1 MKKKQVKQ
9 KQRSLAADI
18 QTVLLWVLR
27 CISFFYLIMMG
38 VVLPFYYH
46 PETAYMTIGSGK
58 AEFFNKWAFGTAK
71 VAGVFLLLYLLTSA
85 VRQFL
90 LWKKERNRKT
100 GGTSLWA
107 AVKAGCQKFWQ
118 SLTGTELFAVCY
130 IAALCISYLL
140 TDYPEFAKMGADGW
154 NMGFWPQILFLF
166 FFLLLE
172 RTLTTRMAKA
182 GIGLM
187 LSASTVVFL
196 LGLLNRYEVNPLH
209 MESSGPGF
217 ISTIGNINWYCGY
230 WSVLFPVCCGIFLF
244 REKVLPG
251 SSFAHTG
258 TLQRDISART
268 GIAGQRGASAQPS
281 PVFGLYRILPVLSG
295 IAVVIGFATGVS
307 QGSDSGLL
315 VLAAMTLILGC
326 FAGNE
331 KEGLRHFIELLLLF
345 CVSLT
350 GLFALQHLFPERNKY
365 QTAGYLFLTGKPWGL
380 IFGVLL
386 LCLYFFLFIR
396 KNNRANGRT
405 KAVKNNCDNKL
416 AGTVDRGIVWTYRAW
431 QILTGLSAA
440 SLVLYIGL
448 LIFNTTHPGVIPA
461 LDGNALFTFN
471 TSWGSSRG
479 ATWSIGIHTFL
490 AQNFGHRLF
499 GVGPD
504 SMAAYLYQS
513 DNSTLLAE
521 VKATF
526 GDKRLTN
533 AHGEWITVLVNT
545 GLMGLLSFAAM
556 IISAVGTLFSRK
568 QKTLVKACGLA
579 VLCYTLHNIFSFEQ
593 MMNIS
598 QMYLVMG
605 IGMAV
610 AEKEERD

>member
-1 MKKKQVKQ
+1 MKKKQVKK

-27 CISFFYLIMMG
+27 GISFFYLIMMG

-46 PETAYMTIGSGK
+46 PETSYMTIGSGK
-58 AEFFNKWAFGTAK
+58 AEFYNKWAFGTAK
-71 VAGVFLLLYLLTSA
+71 AAGVFLLLYLLTTA

-90 LWKKERNRKT
+90 LWKKDKNRKT
-100 GGTSLWA
+100 GGASLWVA
-107 AVKAGCQKFWQ
+107 MKTGCQNFWQ

-172 RTLTTRMAKA
+172 RTLTTGMAKA
-182 GIGLM
+182 GIGMM

-196 LGLLNRYEVNPLH
+196 LGLLNRYGVNPLH

-230 WSVLFPVCCGIFLF
+230 WSVLFPVCCGVFLF

-251 SSFAHTG
+251 SRSAHTG
-258 TLQRDISART
+258 ALQQRT
-268 GIAGQRGASAQPS
+268 PASVLYDFL
-281 PVFGLYRILPVLSG
+281 PVFSG

-315 VLAAMTLILGC
+315 VLAAITLILGC
-326 FAGNE
+326 FAGKE

-396 KNNRANGRT
+396 KKNCANGRAKT
-405 KAVKNNCDNKL
+405 FKNNCDNKL
-416 AGTVDRGIVWTYRAW
+416 TGTADRGFVWTYRAW

-440 SLVLYIGL
+440 ALVFYIGL

-521 VKATF
+521 VRATF

>member
-1 MKKKQVKQ
+1 MKKKQVKK

-27 CISFFYLIMMG
+27 GISFFYLIMMG

-46 PETAYMTIGSGK
+46 PETSYMTIGSGK
-58 AEFFNKWAFGTAK
+58 AEFYNKWAFGTAK
-71 VAGVFLLLYLLTSA
+71 AAGVFLLLYLLTTA

-90 LWKKERNRKT
+90 LWKKDSSRKT
-100 GGTSLWA
+100 GGASLRA
-107 AVKAGCQKFWQ
+107 AIKTGCQNFWQ
-118 SLTGTELFAVCY
+118 SLTGTELFAACY

-172 RTLTTRMAKA
+172 RTLTTGMAKA

-196 LGLLNRYEVNPLH
+196 LGLLNRYGVNPLH

-251 SSFAHTG
+251 SRSAHTG
-258 TLQRDISART
+258 ALQ
-268 GIAGQRGASAQPS
+268 QRGASAQRTPAS
-281 PVFGLYRILPVLSG
+281 VLYDFLPVFSG

-315 VLAAMTLILGC
+315 VLAAITLILGC
-326 FAGNE
+326 FAGKE

-396 KNNRANGRT
+396 KKNCANGRT
-405 KAVKNNCDNKL
+405 KTVENYRDNKL
-416 AGTVDRGIVWTYRAW
+416 MGTADRGIVWTYRAW

-440 SLVLYIGL
+440 ALVLYIGL
-448 LIFNTTHPGVIPA
+448 LIINTTHPGVIPA

-521 VKATF
+521 VRATF

-568 QKTLVKACGLA
+568 QKTLAKACGLA

>member
-1 MKKKQVKQ
+1 MKKKQVKK

-27 CISFFYLIMMG
+27 GISFFYLIMMG

-46 PETAYMTIGSGK
+46 PETSYMTIGSGK
-58 AEFFNKWAFGTAK
+58 AEFYNKWAFGTAK
-71 VAGVFLLLYLLTSA
+71 AAGVFLLLYLLTAS

-90 LWKKERNRKT
+90 LWKKDSSRKT
-100 GGTSLWA
+100 GGASLWMA
-107 AVKAGCQKFWQ
+107 MKTGCQNFWQ

-172 RTLTTRMAKA
+172 RTLTTGMAKA
-182 GIGLM
+182 GIGMM

-196 LGLLNRYEVNPLH
+196 LGLLNRYGVNPLH

-251 SSFAHTG
+251 SRSAHIG
-258 TLQRDISART
+258 ALQ
-268 GIAGQRGASAQPS
+268 QRGASAQRTPAS
-281 PVFGLYRILPVLSG
+281 VLYDFLPVFSG

-326 FAGNE
+326 FAGKE

-365 QTAGYLFLTGKPWGL
+365 QTAGYLFLTEKPWGL

-396 KNNRANGRT
+396 KNNCANGWT
-405 KAVKNNCDNKL
+405 KTVENHCDNKL
-416 AGTVDRGIVWTYRAW
+416 TGTADRGIVWTYRAW

-440 SLVLYIGL
+440 ALVLYIGL
-448 LIFNTTHPGVIPA
+448 LTFNTTHPGVIPA

-521 VKATF
+521 VRATF

-568 QKTLVKACGLA
+568 QKTLAKACGLA

>member
-1 MKKKQVKQ
+1 
-9 KQRSLAADI
+9 
-18 QTVLLWVLR
+18 
-27 CISFFYLIMMG
+27 
-38 VVLPFYYH
+38 
-46 PETAYMTIGSGK
+46 
-58 AEFFNKWAFGTAK
+58 
-71 VAGVFLLLYLLTSA
+71 
-85 VRQFL
+85 
-90 LWKKERNRKT
+90 
-100 GGTSLWA
+100 
-107 AVKAGCQKFWQ
+107 
-118 SLTGTELFAVCY
+118 
-130 IAALCISYLL
+130 
-140 TDYPEFAKMGADGW
+140 
-154 NMGFWPQILFLF
+154 
-166 FFLLLE
+166 
-172 RTLTTRMAKA
+172 
-182 GIGLM
+182 
-187 LSASTVVFL
+187 
-196 LGLLNRYEVNPLH
+196 

-251 SSFAHTG
+251 S
-258 TLQRDISART
+258 R
-268 GIAGQRGASAQPS
+268 SAQQA
-281 PVFGLYRILPVLSG
+281 PVSVLYRVLPVLSG

-326 FAGNE
+326 FAGKE

-350 GLFALQHLFPERNKY
+350 GLFVLQHLFPERNKY

-396 KNNRANGRT
+396 KKNCANGWT
-405 KAVKNNCDNKL
+405 KTVENHCDNKL
-416 AGTVDRGIVWTYRAW
+416 TGTADRGIVWTYRAW

-440 SLVLYIGL
+440 ALVLYIGL
-448 LIFNTTHPGVIPA
+448 LTFNTTHPGVIPA

-504 SMAAYLYQS
+504 SIAAYLYQS

-521 VKATF
+521 VRATF

-545 GLMGLLSFAAM
+545 GLMGLLSFATM

-568 QKTLVKACGLA
+568 QKTLAKACGLA

>member
-1 MKKKQVKQ
+1 MKKKQVKK

-27 CISFFYLIMMG
+27 GISFFYLIMMG

-46 PETAYMTIGSGK
+46 PETSYMTIGSGK
-58 AEFFNKWAFGTAK
+58 AEFYNKWAFGTAK
-71 VAGVFLLLYLLTSA
+71 AAGVFLLLYLLTAS

-90 LWKKERNRKT
+90 LWKKDSSRKT
-100 GGTSLWA
+100 GGASLWMA
-107 AVKAGCQKFWQ
+107 MKTGCQNFWQ

-172 RTLTTRMAKA
+172 RTLTTGMAKA
-182 GIGLM
+182 GIGMM

-196 LGLLNRYEVNPLH
+196 LGLLNRYGVNPLH

-251 SSFAHTG
+251 S
-258 TLQRDISART
+258 R
-268 GIAGQRGASAQPS
+268 SAQQA
-281 PVFGLYRILPVLSG
+281 PVSVLYRVLPVLSG
-295 IAVVIGFATGVS
+295 IAVVIGFATGIS

-326 FAGNE
+326 FAGKE

-365 QTAGYLFLTGKPWGL
+365 QTAGYLFLTEKPWGL

-396 KNNRANGRT
+396 KNNCANGWT
-405 KAVKNNCDNKL
+405 KTVENHCDNKL
-416 AGTVDRGIVWTYRAW
+416 TGTADRCIVWTYRAW

-440 SLVLYIGL
+440 ALVLYIGL
-448 LIFNTTHPGVIPA
+448 LTFNTTHPGVIPA

-521 VKATF
+521 VRATF

-568 QKTLVKACGLA
+568 QKTLAKACGLA

-605 IGMAV
+605 IGMAM
-610 AEKEERD
+610 AQKEERD

>member
-1 MKKKQVKQ
+1 MKKKQVKK

-27 CISFFYLIMMG
+27 GISFFYLIMMG

-46 PETAYMTIGSGK
+46 PETSYMTIGSGK
-58 AEFFNKWAFGTAK
+58 AEFYNKWAFGTAK
-71 VAGVFLLLYLLTSA
+71 AAGVFLLLYLLTAS

-90 LWKKERNRKT
+90 LWKKDSSRKT
-100 GGTSLWA
+100 GGASLWVA
-107 AVKAGCQKFWQ
+107 MKTGCQNFWQ

-140 TDYPEFAKMGADGW
+140 TDYTEFAKMGADGW

-166 FFLLLE
+166 FFLLLG
-172 RTLTTRMAKA
+172 RTFTTGMAKA

-196 LGLLNRYEVNPLH
+196 LGLLNRYGVNPLH

-251 SSFAHTG
+251 SRSAHTG
-258 TLQRDISART
+258 ALQQRT
-268 GIAGQRGASAQPS
+268 PAS
-281 PVFGLYRILPVLSG
+281 VLYDFLPAVSG

-315 VLAAMTLILGC
+315 VLAAITLILGC
-326 FAGNE
+326 FAGKE

-365 QTAGYLFLTGKPWGL
+365 QTTGYLFLTGKPWGL

-386 LCLYFFLFIR
+386 LCLFFFLFIR
-396 KNNRANGRT
+396 KKNCANGRT
-405 KAVKNNCDNKL
+405 KTVENYRDNKL
-416 AGTVDRGIVWTYRAW
+416 TGTADRGIVWTYRAW

-440 SLVLYIGL
+440 ALVLYIGL

-521 VKATF
+521 VRATF

-568 QKTLVKACGLA
+568 QKTLAKACGLA

>member
-1 MKKKQVKQ
+1 MKKKQVKK

-27 CISFFYLIMMG
+27 GISFFYLIMMG

-46 PETAYMTIGSGK
+46 PETSYMTIGSGK
-58 AEFFNKWAFGTAK
+58 AEFYNKWAFGTAK
-71 VAGVFLLLYLLTSA
+71 AAGVFLLLYLLTAS

-90 LWKKERNRKT
+90 LWKKDSSRKT
-100 GGTSLWA
+100 GGASLWVA
-107 AVKAGCQKFWQ
+107 MKTGCQNFWQ

-140 TDYPEFAKMGADGW
+140 TDYTEFAKMGADGW

-166 FFLLLE
+166 FFLLLG
-172 RTLTTRMAKA
+172 RTFTTGMAKA

-196 LGLLNRYEVNPLH
+196 LGLLNRYGVNPLH

-251 SSFAHTG
+251 SRSAHTG
-258 TLQRDISART
+258 ALQ
-268 GIAGQRGASAQPS
+268 QRGASAQRTPAS
-281 PVFGLYRILPVLSG
+281 VLYDFLPVFSG

-315 VLAAMTLILGC
+315 VLAAITLILGC
-326 FAGNE
+326 FAGKE
-331 KEGLRHFIELLLLF
+331 KEDLRHFIELLLLF

-365 QTAGYLFLTGKPWGL
+365 QTTGYLFLTGKPWGL

-396 KNNRANGRT
+396 KKNCANGRT
-405 KAVKNNCDNKL
+405 KTVENYRDNKL
-416 AGTVDRGIVWTYRAW
+416 TGTADRGIVWTYRAW

-440 SLVLYIGL
+440 ALVLYIGL

-521 VKATF
+521 VRATF

-568 QKTLVKACGLA
+568 QKTLAKACGLA

>member
-1 MKKKQVKQ
+1 MKKKQVKK

-27 CISFFYLIMMG
+27 GISFFYLIMMG

-46 PETAYMTIGSGK
+46 PETSYMTIGSGK
-58 AEFFNKWAFGTAK
+58 AEFYNKWAFGTAK
-71 VAGVFLLLYLLTSA
+71 AAGVFLLLYLLTAS

-90 LWKKERNRKT
+90 LWKKDSSRKT
-100 GGTSLWA
+100 GGASLWVA
-107 AVKAGCQKFWQ
+107 MKTGCQNFWQ

-172 RTLTTRMAKA
+172 RTLTTGMAKA
-182 GIGLM
+182 GIGMM

-196 LGLLNRYEVNPLH
+196 LGLLNRYGVNPLH

-251 SSFAHTG
+251 SRSAHIG
-258 TLQRDISART
+258 ALQ
-268 GIAGQRGASAQPS
+268 QRGASAQRTPAS
-281 PVFGLYRILPVLSG
+281 VLYDFLPVFSG

-315 VLAAMTLILGC
+315 VLAAITLILGC
-326 FAGNE
+326 FAGKE

-396 KNNRANGRT
+396 KKNCANGRT
-405 KAVKNNCDNKL
+405 KTVENYRDNKL
-416 AGTVDRGIVWTYRAW
+416 TGTADRGIVWTYRAW

-440 SLVLYIGL
+440 ALVLYIGL

-521 VKATF
+521 VRATF

-568 QKTLVKACGLA
+568 QKTLAKACGLA

-605 IGMAV
+605 IGMAM
-610 AEKEERD
+610 AQKEERD

>member
-1 MKKKQVKQ
+1 MKKKQVKK

-27 CISFFYLIMMG
+27 GISFFYLIMMG

-46 PETAYMTIGSGK
+46 PETSYMTIGSGK
-58 AEFFNKWAFGTAK
+58 AEFYNKWAFGTAK
-71 VAGVFLLLYLLTSA
+71 AAGVFLLLYLLTAS

-90 LWKKERNRKT
+90 LWKKDSSRKT
-100 GGTSLWA
+100 GGASLWVA
-107 AVKAGCQKFWQ
+107 MKTGCQNFWQ

-140 TDYPEFAKMGADGW
+140 TDYTEFAKMGADGW

-166 FFLLLE
+166 FFLLLG
-172 RTLTTRMAKA
+172 RTFTTGMAKA

-196 LGLLNRYEVNPLH
+196 LGLLNRYGVNPLH

-251 SSFAHTG
+251 SRSAHTG
-258 TLQRDISART
+258 ALQQRT
-268 GIAGQRGASAQPS
+268 PAS
-281 PVFGLYRILPVLSG
+281 VLYDFLPAVSG

-315 VLAAMTLILGC
+315 VLAAITLILGC
-326 FAGNE
+326 FAGKE

-396 KNNRANGRT
+396 KKNCANGRT
-405 KAVKNNCDNKL
+405 KTVENYRDNKL
-416 AGTVDRGIVWTYRAW
+416 TGIADRGIVWTYRAW
-431 QILTGLSAA
+431 QILTRLSAA
-440 SLVLYIGL
+440 ALVLYIGL
-448 LIFNTTHPGVIPA
+448 LIFNTTHPGIIPA

-521 VKATF
+521 VRATF

-556 IISAVGTLFSRK
+556 VISAVGTLFSRK

>member
-1 MKKKQVKQ
+1 MKKKQVKK

-27 CISFFYLIMMG
+27 GISFFYLIMMG

-46 PETAYMTIGSGK
+46 PETSYMTIGSGK
-58 AEFFNKWAFGTAK
+58 AEFYNKWAFGTAK
-71 VAGVFLLLYLLTSA
+71 AAGVFLLLYLLTAS

-90 LWKKERNRKT
+90 LWKKDSSRKT
-100 GGTSLWA
+100 GGASLWVA
-107 AVKAGCQKFWQ
+107 MKTGCQNFWQ

-140 TDYPEFAKMGADGW
+140 TDYTEFAKMGADGW

-166 FFLLLE
+166 FFLLLG
-172 RTLTTRMAKA
+172 RTFTTGMAKA

-196 LGLLNRYEVNPLH
+196 LGLLNRYGVNPLH

-251 SSFAHTG
+251 SRSAHTG
-258 TLQRDISART
+258 ALQQRT
-268 GIAGQRGASAQPS
+268 PAS
-281 PVFGLYRILPVLSG
+281 VLYDFLPAVSG
-295 IAVVIGFATGVS
+295 IAMVIGFATGVS

-315 VLAAMTLILGC
+315 VLAAITLILGC
-326 FAGNE
+326 FAGKE

-365 QTAGYLFLTGKPWGL
+365 QTTGYLFLTGKPWGL

-396 KNNRANGRT
+396 KKNCANGRT
-405 KAVKNNCDNKL
+405 KTVENYRDNKL
-416 AGTVDRGIVWTYRAW
+416 TGTADRGIVWTYRAW

-440 SLVLYIGL
+440 ALVLYIGL

-521 VKATF
+521 VRATF

-545 GLMGLLSFAAM
+545 GLMGLLSFATM

-568 QKTLVKACGLA
+568 QKTLAKACGLA

>member
-1 MKKKQVKQ
+1 MKKKQVKK

-27 CISFFYLIMMG
+27 GISFFYLIMMG

-46 PETAYMTIGSGK
+46 PETSYMTIGSGK
-58 AEFFNKWAFGTAK
+58 AEFYNKWAFGTAK
-71 VAGVFLLLYLLTSA
+71 AAGVFLLLYLLTTA

-90 LWKKERNRKT
+90 LWKKDSSRKT
-100 GGTSLWA
+100 GGASLWVA
-107 AVKAGCQKFWQ
+107 MKTGCQNFWQ

-166 FFLLLE
+166 FFLLLK
-172 RTLTTRMAKA
+172 RTLTTGLAKA
-182 GIGLM
+182 GIGMM

-196 LGLLNRYEVNPLH
+196 LGLLNRYGVNPLH

-251 SSFAHTG
+251 SRSAHTG
-258 TLQRDISART
+258 ALQQRT
-268 GIAGQRGASAQPS
+268 PASVLYDFLL
-281 PVFGLYRILPVLSG
+281 VFSG

-315 VLAAMTLILGC
+315 VLAAITLILGC
-326 FAGNE
+326 FAGKE
-331 KEGLRHFIELLLLF
+331 KEDLRHFIELLLLF

-396 KNNRANGRT
+396 KKNCANGRAKT
-405 KAVKNNCDNKL
+405 VENYRDNKL
-416 AGTVDRGIVWTYRAW
+416 TGTADRGFVWTYRAW

-440 SLVLYIGL
+440 ALVLYIGL

-521 VKATF
+521 VRATF

-568 QKTLVKACGLA
+568 QKTLAKACGLA

>member
-1 MKKKQVKQ
+1 MKKKQVKK

-27 CISFFYLIMMG
+27 GISFFYLIMMG

-46 PETAYMTIGSGK
+46 PETSYMTIGSGK

-71 VAGVFLLLYLLTSA
+71 AAGVFLLLYLLTTA

-90 LWKKERNRKT
+90 LWKKDKNRKT
-100 GGTSLWA
+100 GGASLWVA
-107 AVKAGCQKFWQ
+107 MKTGCQNFWQ

-140 TDYPEFAKMGADGW
+140 TDYTEFAKMGADGW

-166 FFLLLE
+166 FFLLLG
-172 RTLTTRMAKA
+172 RTFTTGMAKA

-196 LGLLNRYEVNPLH
+196 LGLLNRYGVNPLH

-251 SSFAHTG
+251 SRSAHTG
-258 TLQRDISART
+258 ALQQRT
-268 GIAGQRGASAQPS
+268 PASVLYDFL
-281 PVFGLYRILPVLSG
+281 PVFSG

-315 VLAAMTLILGC
+315 VLAAITLILGC
-326 FAGNE
+326 FAGKE

-396 KNNRANGRT
+396 KKNCANGRT
-405 KAVKNNCDNKL
+405 KTVENYRDNKL
-416 AGTVDRGIVWTYRAW
+416 TGTADRGIVWTYRAW

-440 SLVLYIGL
+440 ALVLYIGL

-521 VKATF
+521 VRATF

-568 QKTLVKACGLA
+568 QKTLAKACGLA
-579 VLCYTLHNIFSFEQ
+579 VLCYTLHNVFSFEQ

>member
-1 MKKKQVKQ
+1 MKKKLVKK

-27 CISFFYLIMMG
+27 GISFFYLIMMG

-46 PETAYMTIGSGK
+46 PETSYMTIGSGK
-58 AEFFNKWAFGTAK
+58 AEFYNKWAFGTAK
-71 VAGVFLLLYLLTSA
+71 AAGVFLLLYLLTAS

-90 LWKKERNRKT
+90 LWKKDSSRKT
-100 GGTSLWA
+100 GGASLWMA
-107 AVKAGCQKFWQ
+107 MKTGCQNFWQ

-140 TDYPEFAKMGADGW
+140 TDYPEFAKKGADGW

-172 RTLTTRMAKA
+172 RTLTTEMAKA
-182 GIGLM
+182 GIGMM

-196 LGLLNRYEVNPLH
+196 LGLLNRYGVNPLH

-244 REKVLPG
+244 REKVLP
-251 SSFAHTG
+251 
-258 TLQRDISART
+258 
-268 GIAGQRGASAQPS
+268 
-281 PVFGLYRILPVLSG
+281 VFSG

-326 FAGNE
+326 FAGKE

-396 KNNRANGRT
+396 KNNCANGWT
-405 KAVKNNCDNKL
+405 KTVENHCDNKL
-416 AGTVDRGIVWTYRAW
+416 TGTADRGIVWTYRAW

-440 SLVLYIGL
+440 ALVLYIGL
-448 LIFNTTHPGVIPA
+448 LTFNTTHPGVIPA

-521 VKATF
+521 VRATF

-568 QKTLVKACGLA
+568 QNTLAKACGLA

-605 IGMAV
+605 IGMAM
-610 AEKEERD
+610 AQKEERD

>member
-1 MKKKQVKQ
+1 MKKKQVKK

-27 CISFFYLIMMG
+27 GISFCYLIMMG

-46 PETAYMTIGSGK
+46 PETSYMTIGSGK

-71 VAGVFLLLYLLTSA
+71 AAGVFLLLYLLTAS

-90 LWKKERNRKT
+90 LWKKDSSRKT
-100 GGTSLWA
+100 GGVSLWVA
-107 AVKAGCQKFWQ
+107 MKTGCQNFWQ

-172 RTLTTRMAKA
+172 RTLTTGMAKA
-182 GIGLM
+182 GIGMM

-196 LGLLNRYEVNPLH
+196 LGLLNRYGVNPLH

-251 SSFAHTG
+251 SRSAHTG
-258 TLQRDISART
+258 DLQQRTSA
-268 GIAGQRGASAQPS
+268 S
-281 PVFGLYRILPVLSG
+281 VLYDFLPAFSG

-315 VLAAMTLILGC
+315 VLAAITLILGC
-326 FAGNE
+326 FAGKE

-396 KNNRANGRT
+396 KKNCANGRT
-405 KAVKNNCDNKL
+405 KTVENYRDNKL
-416 AGTVDRGIVWTYRAW
+416 TGTADRGIVWTYRAW

-440 SLVLYIGL
+440 ALVLYIGL

-521 VKATF
+521 VRVTF

-568 QKTLVKACGLA
+568 QKTLAKACGLA

>member
-1 MKKKQVKQ
+1 MKKKQVKK
-9 KQRSLAADI
+9 KQRSLTADI

-27 CISFFYLIMMG
+27 GISFFYLIMMG

-46 PETAYMTIGSGK
+46 PETSYMTIGSGK
-58 AEFFNKWAFGTAK
+58 AEFYNKWAFGTAK
-71 VAGVFLLLYLLTSA
+71 AAGVFLLLYLLTTA

-90 LWKKERNRKT
+90 LWKKDSSRKT
-100 GGTSLWA
+100 GGASLWVA
-107 AVKAGCQKFWQ
+107 IKTGCQNFWQ

-172 RTLTTRMAKA
+172 RTLTTGMAKA
-182 GIGLM
+182 GIGMM

-196 LGLLNRYEVNPLH
+196 LGLLNRYGVNPLH

-251 SSFAHTG
+251 SRSAHTG
-258 TLQRDISART
+258 ALQQRT
-268 GIAGQRGASAQPS
+268 PAS
-281 PVFGLYRILPVLSG
+281 VLYDLLPVLSG

-315 VLAAMTLILGC
+315 VLAAITLILGC
-326 FAGNE
+326 FAGKE

-345 CVSLT
+345 CVSIT

-396 KNNRANGRT
+396 KKNCANGRAKT
-405 KAVKNNCDNKL
+405 VKNNCDNKL
-416 AGTVDRGIVWTYRAW
+416 TGTADRGIVWTYRAW

-440 SLVLYIGL
+440 ALVLYIGL

-521 VKATF
+521 VRATF

-568 QKTLVKACGLA
+568 QKTLAKACGLA

>member
-1 MKKKQVKQ
+1 MKKKQVKK

-27 CISFFYLIMMG
+27 GISFFYLIMMG

-46 PETAYMTIGSGK
+46 PETSYMTIGSGK
-58 AEFFNKWAFGTAK
+58 AEFYNKWAFGTAK
-71 VAGVFLLLYLLTSA
+71 AAGVFLLLYLLTAS

-90 LWKKERNRKT
+90 LWKKDSSWKT
-100 GGTSLWA
+100 GGASLWMA
-107 AVKAGCQKFWQ
+107 MKTGCQNFWQ

-172 RTLTTRMAKA
+172 RTLTTGMAKA
-182 GIGLM
+182 GIGMM

-196 LGLLNRYEVNPLH
+196 LGLLNRYGVNPLH

-244 REKVLPG
+244 RENVLP
-251 SSFAHTG
+251 
-258 TLQRDISART
+258 
-268 GIAGQRGASAQPS
+268 
-281 PVFGLYRILPVLSG
+281 VFSG
-295 IAVVIGFATGVS
+295 IAVVIGFATGIS

-315 VLAAMTLILGC
+315 VLAAMTLILSC
-326 FAGNE
+326 FAGKE
-331 KEGLRHFIELLLLF
+331 REGLRHFIELLLLF

-365 QTAGYLFLTGKPWGL
+365 QTAGYLFLTEKPWGL

-396 KNNRANGRT
+396 KNNCANGWT
-405 KAVKNNCDNKL
+405 KTVENHCDNKL
-416 AGTVDRGIVWTYRAW
+416 TGTADRGIVWTYRAW

-440 SLVLYIGL
+440 ALVLYIGL
-448 LIFNTTHPGVIPA
+448 LTFNTTHPGVIPA

-490 AQNFGHRLF
+490 TQNFGHRLF
-499 GVGPD
+499 GVGPG

-521 VKATF
+521 VRATF

-568 QKTLVKACGLA
+568 QKTLAKACGLA

-605 IGMAV
+605 IGMAM
-610 AEKEERD
+610 AQKEERD

>member
-1 MKKKQVKQ
+1 MKKKQVKK

-27 CISFFYLIMMG
+27 GISFFYLIMMG

-46 PETAYMTIGSGK
+46 PETSYMTIGSGK
-58 AEFFNKWAFGTAK
+58 AEFYNKWAFGTAK
-71 VAGVFLLLYLLTSA
+71 AAGVFLLLYLLTAS

-90 LWKKERNRKT
+90 LWKKDSSRKT
-100 GGTSLWA
+100 GETSLWMA
-107 AVKAGCQKFWQ
+107 MKTGCQNFWQ

-172 RTLTTRMAKA
+172 RTLTTGMAKA
-182 GIGLM
+182 GIGMM

-196 LGLLNRYEVNPLH
+196 LGLLNRYGVNPLH

-230 WSVLFPVCCGIFLF
+230 WSVLFPVCCGIFQF
-244 REKVLPG
+244 REKVLP
-251 SSFAHTG
+251 
-258 TLQRDISART
+258 
-268 GIAGQRGASAQPS
+268 
-281 PVFGLYRILPVLSG
+281 VFSG

-326 FAGNE
+326 FAGKE

-386 LCLYFFLFIR
+386 LCLYFLLFIR
-396 KNNRANGRT
+396 KNNCANGWT
-405 KAVKNNCDNKL
+405 KTVKNHCDNKL
-416 AGTVDRGIVWTYRAW
+416 MGTADRGIVWTYRAW

-440 SLVLYIGL
+440 TLVLYIGL
-448 LIFNTTHPGVIPA
+448 LTFNTTHPGVIPA

-521 VKATF
+521 VRATF

-556 IISAVGTLFSRK
+556 IISAVATLFSRK
-568 QKTLVKACGLA
+568 QKTLAKACGLA
-579 VLCYTLHNIFSFEQ
+579 VLCYILHNIFSFEQ

>member
-1 MKKKQVKQ
+1 MKKKQVKK

-27 CISFFYLIMMG
+27 GISFFYLIMMG

-46 PETAYMTIGSGK
+46 PETSYMTIGSGK
-58 AEFFNKWAFGTAK
+58 AEFYNKWAFGTAK
-71 VAGVFLLLYLLTSA
+71 AAGVFLLLYLLTAS

-90 LWKKERNRKT
+90 LWKKDSSWKT
-100 GGTSLWA
+100 GGASLWMA
-107 AVKAGCQKFWQ
+107 MKTGCQNFWQ
-118 SLTGTELFAVCY
+118 SLTGTELFDVCY

-172 RTLTTRMAKA
+172 RTLTTGMAKA
-182 GIGLM
+182 GIGMM

-196 LGLLNRYEVNPLH
+196 LGLLNRYGVNPLH

-244 REKVLPG
+244 REKVLP
-251 SSFAHTG
+251 
-258 TLQRDISART
+258 
-268 GIAGQRGASAQPS
+268 
-281 PVFGLYRILPVLSG
+281 VFSG
-295 IAVVIGFATGVS
+295 IAVVIGFATGIS

-326 FAGNE
+326 FAGKE
-331 KEGLRHFIELLLLF
+331 REGLRHFIELLLLF

-380 IFGVLL
+380 ILGVLL

-396 KNNRANGRT
+396 KNNCANGWT
-405 KAVKNNCDNKL
+405 KTVENHCDNKL
-416 AGTVDRGIVWTYRAW
+416 TGTADRGIVWTYRAW

-440 SLVLYIGL
+440 ALVLYIGL
-448 LIFNTTHPGVIPA
+448 LTFNTTHPGVIPA

-490 AQNFGHRLF
+490 TQNFGHRLF

-521 VKATF
+521 VRATF

-568 QKTLVKACGLA
+568 QKTLAKACGLA

-605 IGMAV
+605 IGMAM
-610 AEKEERD
+610 AQKEERD

>member
-1 MKKKQVKQ
+1 MKKKQVKK

-27 CISFFYLIMMG
+27 GISFFYLIMMG

-46 PETAYMTIGSGK
+46 PETSYMTIGSGK
-58 AEFFNKWAFGTAK
+58 AEFYNKWAFGTAK
-71 VAGVFLLLYLLTSA
+71 AAGVFLLLYLLTAS

-90 LWKKERNRKT
+90 LWKKDSSRKT
-100 GGTSLWA
+100 GGASLWVA
-107 AVKAGCQKFWQ
+107 MKTGCQNFWQ

-140 TDYPEFAKMGADGW
+140 TDYTEFAKMGADGW

-166 FFLLLE
+166 FFLLLG
-172 RTLTTRMAKA
+172 RTFTTGMAKA

-196 LGLLNRYEVNPLH
+196 LGLLNRYGVNPLH

-251 SSFAHTG
+251 SRSAHTG
-258 TLQRDISART
+258 ALQQRT
-268 GIAGQRGASAQPS
+268 PAS
-281 PVFGLYRILPVLSG
+281 VLYDFLPAVSG

-315 VLAAMTLILGC
+315 VLAAITLILGC
-326 FAGNE
+326 FAGKE

-365 QTAGYLFLTGKPWGL
+365 QTTGYLFLTGKPWGL

-396 KNNRANGRT
+396 KKNCANGRT
-405 KAVKNNCDNKL
+405 KTVENYRDNKL
-416 AGTVDRGIVWTYRAW
+416 TGTADRGIVWTYRAW

-440 SLVLYIGL
+440 ALVLYIGL

-490 AQNFGHRLF
+490 AQNFAHRLF

-521 VKATF
+521 VRATF

-568 QKTLVKACGLA
+568 QKTLAKACGLA

>member
-1 MKKKQVKQ
+1 MKKKQVKK

-27 CISFFYLIMMG
+27 GISFFYLIMMG

-46 PETAYMTIGSGK
+46 PETSYMTIGSGK
-58 AEFFNKWAFGTAK
+58 AEFYNKWAFGTAK
-71 VAGVFLLLYLLTSA
+71 AAGVFLLLYLLTAS

-90 LWKKERNRKT
+90 LWKKDSSRKT
-100 GGTSLWA
+100 GGASLWMA
-107 AVKAGCQKFWQ
+107 MKTGCQNFWQ

-166 FFLLLE
+166 FFLLLK
-172 RTLTTRMAKA
+172 RTLTIGMAKA
-182 GIGLM
+182 GIGMM

-196 LGLLNRYEVNPLH
+196 LGLLNRYGVNPLH

-251 SSFAHTG
+251 S
-258 TLQRDISART
+258 R
-268 GIAGQRGASAQPS
+268 SAQQA
-281 PVFGLYRILPVLSG
+281 PVSVLYRVLPVLSG

-315 VLAAMTLILGC
+315 VLAAMTLILGF
-326 FAGNE
+326 FAGKE

-396 KNNRANGRT
+396 KNNCANGWT
-405 KAVKNNCDNKL
+405 KTVENHCDNKL
-416 AGTVDRGIVWTYRAW
+416 TGTADRGIVWIYRAW

-440 SLVLYIGL
+440 ALVLYIGL
-448 LIFNTTHPGVIPA
+448 LTFNTTHPGVIPA

-521 VKATF
+521 VRATF

-568 QKTLVKACGLA
+568 QKTLAKACGLA

>member
-1 MKKKQVKQ
+1 MKKKQVKK

-27 CISFFYLIMMG
+27 GISFFYLIMMG

-46 PETAYMTIGSGK
+46 PETSYMTIGSGK
-58 AEFFNKWAFGTAK
+58 AEFYNKWAFGTAK
-71 VAGVFLLLYLLTSA
+71 AAGVFLLLYLLTAS

-90 LWKKERNRKT
+90 LWKKDSSRKT
-100 GGTSLWA
+100 GGASLWVA
-107 AVKAGCQKFWQ
+107 MKTGCRNFWQ
-118 SLTGTELFAVCY
+118 SLTSTELFAVCY

-172 RTLTTRMAKA
+172 RTFTTGMAKA
-182 GIGLM
+182 GIGMM

-196 LGLLNRYEVNPLH
+196 LGLLNRYGVNPLH

-251 SSFAHTG
+251 SGSVHTG
-258 TLQRDISART
+258 ALQQRT
-268 GIAGQRGASAQPS
+268 PASVLYDFL
-281 PVFGLYRILPVLSG
+281 PVFSG

-315 VLAAMTLILGC
+315 VLAAITLILGC
-326 FAGNE
+326 FAGKE

-396 KNNRANGRT
+396 KKNCANGRAKT
-405 KAVKNNCDNKL
+405 FKNNCDNKL
-416 AGTVDRGIVWTYRAW
+416 TGTADRGFVWTYRAW

-440 SLVLYIGL
+440 ALVFYIGL

-521 VKATF
+521 VRATF

-568 QKTLVKACGLA
+568 QKTLAKACGLA

>member
-1 MKKKQVKQ
+1 MKKKQVKK

-27 CISFFYLIMMG
+27 GISFFYLIMMG

-46 PETAYMTIGSGK
+46 PETSYMTIGSGK
-58 AEFFNKWAFGTAK
+58 AEFYNKWAFGTAK
-71 VAGVFLLLYLLTSA
+71 AAGVFLLLYLLTAS
-85 VRQFL
+85 VRQYL
-90 LWKKERNRKT
+90 LWKKDSSRKT
-100 GGTSLWA
+100 GGVSLWGA
-107 AVKAGCQKFWQ
+107 MKTGCQNFWQ

-140 TDYPEFAKMGADGW
+140 TDYTEFAKMGADGW

-166 FFLLLE
+166 FFLLLG
-172 RTLTTRMAKA
+172 RTFTTGMAKA

-196 LGLLNRYEVNPLH
+196 LGLLNRYGVNPLH

-251 SSFAHTG
+251 SRSAHTG
-258 TLQRDISART
+258 ALQQRT
-268 GIAGQRGASAQPS
+268 PAS
-281 PVFGLYRILPVLSG
+281 VLYDFLPAVSG

-315 VLAAMTLILGC
+315 VLAAITLILGC
-326 FAGNE
+326 FAGKE

-365 QTAGYLFLTGKPWGL
+365 QTTGYLFLTGKPWGL

-396 KNNRANGRT
+396 KKNCANGRT
-405 KAVKNNCDNKL
+405 KTVENYRDNKL
-416 AGTVDRGIVWTYRAW
+416 TGTADRGIVWTYRAW

-440 SLVLYIGL
+440 ALVLYIGL

-521 VKATF
+521 VRATF

-568 QKTLVKACGLA
+568 QKTLAKACGLA

>member
-1 MKKKQVKQ
+1 MKKKQVKK

-27 CISFFYLIMMG
+27 GICFFYLIMMG

-46 PETAYMTIGSGK
+46 PETSYMTIGSGK
-58 AEFFNKWAFGTAK
+58 AEFYNKWAFGTAK
-71 VAGVFLLLYLLTSA
+71 AAGVFLLLYLLTTA

-90 LWKKERNRKT
+90 LWKKSRNRKT
-100 GGTSLWA
+100 GGASLRMA
-107 AVKAGCQKFWQ
+107 MKTGCQNFWQ

-172 RTLTTRMAKA
+172 RTLTPRLAKA

-187 LSASTVVFL
+187 LSTSTVVFL
-196 LGLLNRYEVNPLH
+196 LGLLNRYGVNPLH

-251 SSFAHTG
+251 SRSAHTG
-258 TLQRDISART
+258 ALQ
-268 GIAGQRGASAQPS
+268 QRGASAQRTPAS
-281 PVFGLYRILPVLSG
+281 VLYDFLPVFSG

-315 VLAAMTLILGC
+315 VLAAITLILGC
-326 FAGNE
+326 FAGKE

-345 CVSLT
+345 CVSIT

-396 KNNRANGRT
+396 KKNCANGRAKT
-405 KAVKNNCDNKL
+405 FKNNCDNKL
-416 AGTVDRGIVWTYRAW
+416 TGTADRGFVWTYRAW

-440 SLVLYIGL
+440 ALVFYIGL

-521 VKATF
+521 VRATF

-568 QKTLVKACGLA
+568 QKTLAKACGLA

>member
-1 MKKKQVKQ
+1 MKKKQVKK

-18 QTVLLWVLR
+18 QTVLLWALR
-27 CISFFYLIMMG
+27 GISFFYLIMMG

-46 PETAYMTIGSGK
+46 PETSYMTIGSGK
-58 AEFFNKWAFGTAK
+58 AEFYNKWAFGTAK
-71 VAGVFLLLYLLTSA
+71 AAGVFLLLYLLTAS

-90 LWKKERNRKT
+90 LWKKDSSRKT
-100 GGTSLWA
+100 GETSLWMA
-107 AVKAGCQKFWQ
+107 MKTGCQNFWQ

-172 RTLTTRMAKA
+172 RTLTTGMAKA
-182 GIGLM
+182 GIGMM

-196 LGLLNRYEVNPLH
+196 LGLLNRYGVNPLH

-244 REKVLPG
+244 REKVLP
-251 SSFAHTG
+251 
-258 TLQRDISART
+258 
-268 GIAGQRGASAQPS
+268 
-281 PVFGLYRILPVLSG
+281 VFSG
-295 IAVVIGFATGVS
+295 IAVVIGFATGIS

-326 FAGNE
+326 FAGKE
-331 KEGLRHFIELLLLF
+331 REGLRHFIELLLLF

-380 IFGVLL
+380 ILGVLL

-396 KNNRANGRT
+396 KNNCANGWT
-405 KAVKNNCDNKL
+405 KTVENHCDNKL
-416 AGTVDRGIVWTYRAW
+416 TETADRGIVWTYRAW

-440 SLVLYIGL
+440 ALVLYIGL
-448 LIFNTTHPGVIPA
+448 LTFNTTHPGVIPA

-490 AQNFGHRLF
+490 TQNFGHRLF

-521 VKATF
+521 VRATF

-568 QKTLVKACGLA
+568 QKTLAKACGLA

-598 QMYLVMG
+598 QMYLVVG
-605 IGMAV
+605 IGMAM
-610 AEKEERD
+610 AQKEERD

>member
-1 MKKKQVKQ
+1 MKKKQVKK

-27 CISFFYLIMMG
+27 GISFFYLIMMG

-46 PETAYMTIGSGK
+46 PETSYMTIGSGK
-58 AEFFNKWAFGTAK
+58 AEFYNKWAFGTAK
-71 VAGVFLLLYLLTSA
+71 AAGVFLLLYLLTAS

-90 LWKKERNRKT
+90 LWKKDSSRKT
-100 GGTSLWA
+100 GGASLWMA
-107 AVKAGCQKFWQ
+107 MKTGCQNFWQ

-172 RTLTTRMAKA
+172 RTLTTGMAKA
-182 GIGLM
+182 GIGMM

-196 LGLLNRYEVNPLH
+196 LGLLNRYGVNPLH

-251 SSFAHTG
+251 S
-258 TLQRDISART
+258 R
-268 GIAGQRGASAQPS
+268 SAQQA
-281 PVFGLYRILPVLSG
+281 PVSVLYRVLPVLSG
-295 IAVVIGFATGVS
+295 IAVVIGFATGIS

-326 FAGNE
+326 FAGKE

-396 KNNRANGRT
+396 KNNCANGWT
-405 KAVKNNCDNKL
+405 KTVENHCDNKL
-416 AGTVDRGIVWTYRAW
+416 TGTADRCIVWTYRAW

-440 SLVLYIGL
+440 ALVLYIGL
-448 LIFNTTHPGVIPA
+448 LTFNTTHPGVIPA

-521 VKATF
+521 VRATF

-568 QKTLVKACGLA
+568 QKTLAKACGLA

-605 IGMAV
+605 IGMAM
-610 AEKEERD
+610 AQKEERD

>member
-1 MKKKQVKQ
+1 
-9 KQRSLAADI
+9 
-18 QTVLLWVLR
+18 
-27 CISFFYLIMMG
+27 
-38 VVLPFYYH
+38 
-46 PETAYMTIGSGK
+46 MTIGSGK

-71 VAGVFLLLYLLTSA
+71 TAGVFLLLYLLTAA

-90 LWKKERNRKT
+90 LWKKDRNRKT
-100 GGTSLWA
+100 GGTALWA
-107 AVKAGCQKFWQ
+107 AMKAGCQKFWQ

-154 NMGFWPQILFLF
+154 NMGFWPQILLLF

-172 RTLTTRMAKA
+172 RTFTIGMAKA

-196 LGLLNRYEVNPLH
+196 LGLLNRYGVNPLH

-251 SSFAHTG
+251 SG
-258 TLQRDISART
+258 
-268 GIAGQRGASAQPS
+268 SAQQA

-326 FAGNE
+326 FAGKE

-380 IFGVLL
+380 IFGVVL

-416 AGTVDRGIVWTYRAW
+416 KETVDRGIVWTYRAW

-440 SLVLYIGL
+440 ALVLYIGL

-521 VKATF
+521 VRATF

>member
-1 MKKKQVKQ
+1 MKKKQVKK

-27 CISFFYLIMMG
+27 GISFFYLIMMG

-46 PETAYMTIGSGK
+46 PETSYMTIGSGK

-71 VAGVFLLLYLLTSA
+71 AAGVFLLLYLLTTA

-90 LWKKERNRKT
+90 LWKKDKNRKT
-100 GGTSLWA
+100 GGASLWVA
-107 AVKAGCQKFWQ
+107 MKTGCQNFWQ

-172 RTLTTRMAKA
+172 RTLTTGMAKA

-196 LGLLNRYEVNPLH
+196 LGLLNRYGVNPLH

-251 SSFAHTG
+251 SRSAHTG
-258 TLQRDISART
+258 ALQQRT
-268 GIAGQRGASAQPS
+268 PAS
-281 PVFGLYRILPVLSG
+281 VLYDFLPAVSG

-315 VLAAMTLILGC
+315 VLAAITLILGC
-326 FAGNE
+326 FAGKE

-365 QTAGYLFLTGKPWGL
+365 QTTGYLFLTGKPWGL

-396 KNNRANGRT
+396 KKNCANGRT
-405 KAVKNNCDNKL
+405 KTVENYRDNKL
-416 AGTVDRGIVWTYRAW
+416 TGTADRGIVWTYRAW

-440 SLVLYIGL
+440 ALVLYIGL

-521 VKATF
+521 VRATF

-568 QKTLVKACGLA
+568 QKTLAKACGLA

>member
-1 MKKKQVKQ
+1 MKKKQVKK

-27 CISFFYLIMMG
+27 GISFFYLIMMG

-46 PETAYMTIGSGK
+46 PETSYMTIGSGK
-58 AEFFNKWAFGTAK
+58 AEFYNKWAFGTAK
-71 VAGVFLLLYLLTSA
+71 AAGVFLLLYLLTAS

-90 LWKKERNRKT
+90 LWKKDSSRKT
-100 GGTSLWA
+100 GGASLWMA
-107 AVKAGCQKFWQ
+107 MKTGCQNFWQ

-172 RTLTTRMAKA
+172 RTLTTGMAKA
-182 GIGLM
+182 GIGMM

-196 LGLLNRYEVNPLH
+196 LGLLNRYGVNPLH

-251 SSFAHTG
+251 S
-258 TLQRDISART
+258 R
-268 GIAGQRGASAQPS
+268 SAQQA
-281 PVFGLYRILPVLSG
+281 PVSVLYRVLPVLSG
-295 IAVVIGFATGVS
+295 IAVVIGFATGIS

-326 FAGNE
+326 FAGKE

-365 QTAGYLFLTGKPWGL
+365 QTAGYLFLTEKPWGL

-396 KNNRANGRT
+396 KNNCANGWT
-405 KAVKNNCDNKL
+405 KTVENHCDNKL
-416 AGTVDRGIVWTYRAW
+416 TGTADRGIVWTYRAW

-440 SLVLYIGL
+440 ALVLYIGL
-448 LIFNTTHPGVIPA
+448 LTFNTTHPGVIPA

-521 VKATF
+521 VRATF

-568 QKTLVKACGLA
+568 QKTLAKACGLA

-605 IGMAV
+605 IGMAM
-610 AEKEERD
+610 AQKEERD

>member
-1 MKKKQVKQ
+1 MKKKQVKK

-27 CISFFYLIMMG
+27 GISFFYLIMMG

-46 PETAYMTIGSGK
+46 PETSYMTIGSGK
-58 AEFFNKWAFGTAK
+58 AEFYNKWAFGMAK
-71 VAGVFLLLYLLTSA
+71 AAGVFLLLYLLTAS

-90 LWKKERNRKT
+90 LWKKDSSRKT
-100 GGTSLWA
+100 GGASLWMA
-107 AVKAGCQKFWQ
+107 MKTGCQNFWQ
-118 SLTGTELFAVCY
+118 SLTGTELFAICY

-166 FFLLLE
+166 FFLLLK
-172 RTLTTRMAKA
+172 RTLTTGMAKA
-182 GIGLM
+182 GIGMM

-196 LGLLNRYEVNPLH
+196 LGLLNRYGVNPLH

-244 REKVLPG
+244 REKVLP
-251 SSFAHTG
+251 
-258 TLQRDISART
+258 
-268 GIAGQRGASAQPS
+268 
-281 PVFGLYRILPVLSG
+281 VFSG

-326 FAGNE
+326 FAGKE

-396 KNNRANGRT
+396 KNICANGRT
-405 KAVKNNCDNKL
+405 KTVENHCDNKL
-416 AGTVDRGIVWTYRAW
+416 TGTADRGIVWT
-431 QILTGLSAA
+431 
-440 SLVLYIGL
+440 
-448 LIFNTTHPGVIPA
+448 
-461 LDGNALFTFN
+461 
-471 TSWGSSRG
+471 
-479 ATWSIGIHTFL
+479 
-490 AQNFGHRLF
+490 
-499 GVGPD
+499 
-504 SMAAYLYQS
+504 
-513 DNSTLLAE
+513 
-521 VKATF
+521 
-526 GDKRLTN
+526 
-533 AHGEWITVLVNT
+533 
-545 GLMGLLSFAAM
+545 
-556 IISAVGTLFSRK
+556 
-568 QKTLVKACGLA
+568 
-579 VLCYTLHNIFSFEQ
+579 
-593 MMNIS
+593 
-598 QMYLVMG
+598 
-605 IGMAV
+605 
-610 AEKEERD
+610 

>member
-27 CISFFYLIMMG
+27 GISFFYLIMMG

-58 AEFFNKWAFGTAK
+58 AEFYNKWAFGTAK
-71 VAGVFLLLYLLTSA
+71 TAGVFLLLYLLTSA

-90 LWKKERNRKT
+90 LWKKDRNRKT
-100 GGTSLWA
+100 GGASLWA

-172 RTLTTRMAKA
+172 RTFTTGMAKA

-196 LGLLNRYEVNPLH
+196 LGLLNRYGVNPLH

-244 REKVLPG
+244 REKVLPD
-251 SSFAHTG
+251 SE
-258 TLQRDISART
+258 SA
-268 GIAGQRGASAQPS
+268 I
-281 PVFGLYRILPVLSG
+281 LYRILPVLSG

-326 FAGNE
+326 FAGKE

-396 KNNRANGRT
+396 KNNCANGQMKT
-405 KAVKNNCDNKL
+405 VKNNCDDKL
-416 AGTVDRGIVWTYRAW
+416 TGTADRGIIWTYRAW

-440 SLVLYIGL
+440 ALVLYIGL

-521 VKATF
+521 VRATF

>member
-1 MKKKQVKQ
+1 MKKKQVKK

-27 CISFFYLIMMG
+27 GISFFYLIMMG

-46 PETAYMTIGSGK
+46 PETSYMTIGSGK
-58 AEFFNKWAFGTAK
+58 AEFYNKWAFGTAK
-71 VAGVFLLLYLLTSA
+71 AAGVFLLLYLLTTA

-90 LWKKERNRKT
+90 LWKKDSSRKT
-100 GGTSLWA
+100 GGVSLWGA
-107 AVKAGCQKFWQ
+107 MKTGCQNFWQ

-172 RTLTTRMAKA
+172 RTFTTGMAKA
-182 GIGLM
+182 GIGMM
-187 LSASTVVFL
+187 LSTSTVVFL
-196 LGLLNRYEVNPLH
+196 LGLLNRYGVNPLH

-230 WSVLFPVCCGIFLF
+230 WSVLFPVCCVIFLF

-251 SSFAHTG
+251 SRSAHTG
-258 TLQRDISART
+258 ALQQRT
-268 GIAGQRGASAQPS
+268 PASVLYDFL
-281 PVFGLYRILPVLSG
+281 PVFSG

-315 VLAAMTLILGC
+315 VLAAITLILGC
-326 FAGNE
+326 FAGKE

-396 KNNRANGRT
+396 KKNCANGRT
-405 KAVKNNCDNKL
+405 KTVENYRDNKL
-416 AGTVDRGIVWTYRAW
+416 TGTADRDIVWTYRAW

-440 SLVLYIGL
+440 ALVLYIGL

-521 VKATF
+521 VRATF

>member
-1 MKKKQVKQ
+1 MKKKQVKK

-27 CISFFYLIMMG
+27 GISFFYLIMMG

-46 PETAYMTIGSGK
+46 PETSYMTIGSGK
-58 AEFFNKWAFGTAK
+58 AEFYNKWAFGTAK
-71 VAGVFLLLYLLTSA
+71 AAGVFLLLYLLTTV

-90 LWKKERNRKT
+90 LWKKDSNRKT
-100 GGTSLWA
+100 GGASLWVA
-107 AVKAGCQKFWQ
+107 MKTGCQNFWQ

-166 FFLLLE
+166 FFLLLG
-172 RTLTTRMAKA
+172 RTFTTGMAKA

-196 LGLLNRYEVNPLH
+196 LGLLNRYGVNPLH

-251 SSFAHTG
+251 SRSAHTG
-258 TLQRDISART
+258 ALQQRT
-268 GIAGQRGASAQPS
+268 PAS
-281 PVFGLYRILPVLSG
+281 VLYDFLPAVSG

-315 VLAAMTLILGC
+315 VLAAITLILGC
-326 FAGNE
+326 FAGKE

-365 QTAGYLFLTGKPWGL
+365 QTTGYLFLTGKPWGL

-396 KNNRANGRT
+396 KKNCANGRT
-405 KAVKNNCDNKL
+405 KTVENYRDNKL
-416 AGTVDRGIVWTYRAW
+416 TGTADRGIVWTYRAW

-440 SLVLYIGL
+440 ALVLYIGL

-521 VKATF
+521 VRATF

-568 QKTLVKACGLA
+568 QKTLAKACGLA

>member
-1 MKKKQVKQ
+1 MKKKQVKK

-18 QTVLLWVLR
+18 QTVLLWALR
-27 CISFFYLIMMG
+27 GISFFYLIMMG

-46 PETAYMTIGSGK
+46 PETSYMTIGSGK
-58 AEFFNKWAFGTAK
+58 AEFYNKWAFGTAK
-71 VAGVFLLLYLLTSA
+71 AAGVFLLLYLLTAS

-90 LWKKERNRKT
+90 LWKKDSSRKT
-100 GGTSLWA
+100 GETSLWMA
-107 AVKAGCQKFWQ
+107 MKTGCQNFWQ

-172 RTLTTRMAKA
+172 RTLTTGMAKA
-182 GIGLM
+182 GIGMM

-196 LGLLNRYEVNPLH
+196 LGLLNRYGVNPLH

-244 REKVLPG
+244 REKVLP
-251 SSFAHTG
+251 
-258 TLQRDISART
+258 
-268 GIAGQRGASAQPS
+268 
-281 PVFGLYRILPVLSG
+281 VFSG
-295 IAVVIGFATGVS
+295 IAVVIGFATGIS

-326 FAGNE
+326 FAGKE
-331 KEGLRHFIELLLLF
+331 REGLRHFIELLLLF

-380 IFGVLL
+380 ILGVLL

-396 KNNRANGRT
+396 KNNCANGWT
-405 KAVKNNCDNKL
+405 KTVENHCDNKL
-416 AGTVDRGIVWTYRAW
+416 TGTADRGIVWTYRAW

-440 SLVLYIGL
+440 ALVLYIGL
-448 LIFNTTHPGVIPA
+448 LTFNTTHPGVIPA

-521 VKATF
+521 VRATF

-568 QKTLVKACGLA
+568 QKTLAKACGLA

-598 QMYLVMG
+598 QMYLVVG
-605 IGMAV
+605 IGMAM
-610 AEKEERD
+610 AQKEERD

>member
-1 MKKKQVKQ
+1 MKKKQVKK

-27 CISFFYLIMMG
+27 GICFFYLIMMG

-46 PETAYMTIGSGK
+46 PETSYMTIGSGK
-58 AEFFNKWAFGTAK
+58 AEFYNKWAFGTAK
-71 VAGVFLLLYLLTSA
+71 AAGVFLLLYLLTAS

-90 LWKKERNRKT
+90 LWKKDSSRKT
-100 GGTSLWA
+100 GGVSLWGA
-107 AVKAGCQKFWQ
+107 MKTGCQNFWQ
-118 SLTGTELFAVCY
+118 SLTGTELFVVCY

-172 RTLTTRMAKA
+172 RTLTPRLAKA

-187 LSASTVVFL
+187 LSTSTVVFL
-196 LGLLNRYEVNPLH
+196 LGLLNRYGVNPLH

-251 SSFAHTG
+251 SGSAHTG
-258 TLQRDISART
+258 ALQQRTSA
-268 GIAGQRGASAQPS
+268 SVLYDFL
-281 PVFGLYRILPVLSG
+281 PVFSG

-315 VLAAMTLILGC
+315 VLAAITLILGY
-326 FAGNE
+326 FAGKE

-365 QTAGYLFLTGKPWGL
+365 QTTGYLFLTGKPWGL

-396 KNNRANGRT
+396 KKNCANGRT
-405 KAVKNNCDNKL
+405 KTVKNNCDNKL
-416 AGTVDRGIVWTYRAW
+416 TGTADRGIVWTYRAW

-440 SLVLYIGL
+440 ALVLYIGL
-448 LIFNTTHPGVIPA
+448 LTFNTTHPGVIPA

-521 VKATF
+521 VRTTF

-568 QKTLVKACGLA
+568 QKTMVKACGLA